1 MNVNFLIL
9 EIVDSSLSHIDF
21 KFDQLAVGALIVY
34 LQFGED
40 RELGETHVALH
51 RLLVLED
58 RLEQL
63 VADRDLSFAFMTL
76 RSRQTKGQIGSALR
90 AIVTVVVLNVP
101 ILSTLAQSFCL
112 FQLLT
117 ILVTQGGLWALA
129 AIFLPKADDL
139 RKC

>member
-1 MNVNFLIL
+1 M
-9 EIVDSSLSHIDF
+9 SHIDF

-40 RELGETHVALH
+40 RELGETYVALH

-90 AIVTVVVLNVP
+90 AIVAVVVLNVP
-101 ILSTLAQSFCL
+101 ILSTLAQSFRL

-117 ILVTQGGLWALA
+117 ILFTQGGLWALA
-129 AIFLPKADDL
+129 AIFPPKADDL

>member
-1 MNVNFLIL
+1 
-9 EIVDSSLSHIDF
+9 LSHIDF

-40 RELGETHVALH
+40 RELGETYVALH

-90 AIVTVVVLNVP
+90 AIVAVVVLNVP
-101 ILSTLAQSFCL
+101 ILSTLAQSFRL

-117 ILVTQGGLWALA
+117 ILVTQGGLRALA

>member
-1 MNVNFLIL
+1 M
-9 EIVDSSLSHIDF
+9 SHIDF

-40 RELGETHVALH
+40 RELGETYVALH

-101 ILSTLAQSFCL
+101 ILSTLAQSFRL

>member
-1 MNVNFLIL
+1 M
-9 EIVDSSLSHIDF
+9 SHIDF

-40 RELGETHVALH
+40 RELGETYVALH

-76 RSRQTKGQIGSALR
+76 RSRQTKGQIGSTLR

-101 ILSTLAQSFCL
+101 ILSTLAQSFRL